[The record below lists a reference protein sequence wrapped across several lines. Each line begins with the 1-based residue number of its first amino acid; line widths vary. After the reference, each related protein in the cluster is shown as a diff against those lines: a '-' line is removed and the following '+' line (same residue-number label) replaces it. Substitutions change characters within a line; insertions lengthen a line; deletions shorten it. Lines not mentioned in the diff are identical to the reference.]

1 MLRIDPHT
9 HSRCSDGTDTPLEL
23 LRLAR
28 EQGLDV
34 IGATDHD
41 TFDHWEEFRAA
52 HQELSVAAANPPAVI
67 LGTEIST
74 NFDHTQIHLLAY
86 LSDPERGALRAL
98 LSNVVRDR
106 TARLQAMTEKIS
118 RDYPLSWDEVLAQ
131 VKGLTPG
138 RPHLA
143 DALVARGYFP
153 DRSAAFQILGP
164 DAPYYVRRPPVDT
177 LEVIEATV
185 SDGGVAV
192 LAHTFSST
200 RHPRRLHP
208 DSVRRLAQAG
218 LAGIEVWH
226 REHDAAQSQL
236 AQDLASELG
245 LFTSGS
251 SDYHGRGKPNRLGEN
266 LMPPKSFHTL
276 VQQGA
281 IGLLGELPSRT

>member
-74 NFDHTQIHLLAY
+74 NFDHTPIHLLAY

-106 TARLQAMTEKIS
+106 TARLKAMT
-118 RDYPLSWDEVLAQ
+118 
-131 VKGLTPG
+131 
-138 RPHLA
+138 
-143 DALVARGYFP
+143 
-153 DRSAAFQILGP
+153 
-164 DAPYYVRRPPVDT
+164 
-177 LEVIEATV
+177 
-185 SDGGVAV
+185 
-192 LAHTFSST
+192 AHPFSST

-226 REHDAAQSQL
+226 REHDAAQRQL

-266 LMPPKSFHTL
+266 LMPPKSCHTL
-276 VQQGA
+276 VQRGA